1 MAKDTA
7 ETASQL
13 SPGAAEL
20 AAFEAAKAEYQ
31 ALNKAYQSDPSKQA
45 LGGTSNEEYIA
56 LKQAGDA
63 KEAAESAYYR
73 ALRGT
78 ADDPFRFNPRNN
90 PETGYFTD
98 AEGNFGLGILPE
110 NYYYND
116 YSGTAVEGVPGWA
129 GSPADGLSLGGPGQA
144 PATAGQDGQDPFSP
158 PPNYQPSGGSG
169 LPNGGIPLGYKGWTG
184 QQPRQGVDYGGVGVG
199 GTTPNMPAGGLEGLI
214 NSMRPDLTGY
224 ESSSNKDFYQKQF
237 QDMRTQQ
244 NGQRFNE
251 LGAAIRAQEAAN
263 APQGQAFGGDPW
275 SWTNLPDVKTGTGQ
289 AEVTPVSWSLNDN
302 YGITSDMTNK
312 QAVGSLGQLFGAED
326 MARLNAHFAGNPD
339 TANNNNWLTSNP
351 QALSAQFASNAN
363 PNNPVSPEWTDTMSK
378 VFNNLYLKSGGT
390 TGISTPEGYALPVN
404 VGE

>member
-20 AAFEAAKAEYQ
+20 AALEAAKAEYK
-31 ALNKAYQSDPSKQA
+31 ALQQAYQSDPSKQA
-45 LGGTSNEEYIA
+45 LGGTTNEEYIA

-63 KEAAESAYYR
+63 KEAAESAYYS

-78 ADDPFRFNPRNN
+78 SDDPFRYNPRNN

-129 GSPADGLSLGGPGQA
+129 GSPADGLSLGGPGPA
-144 PATAGQDGQDPFSP
+144 PATPAQEGQDPFSP
-158 PPNYQPSGGSG
+158 PPNYQPSGGNG

-251 LGAAIRAQEAAN
+251 LGAAIRAQEAAQ
-263 APQGQAFGGDPW
+263 ADKGQAFGGDPW
-275 SWTNLPDVKTGTGQ
+275 SWTTLPQVMTGGKVAATPIEWGLNPNYAWDEGVSNTKILQDISPVLSEADQLYLNKNPISGAPSFTDQDAFRNFINTDHPNDKGYTSVLNKIYNNVWQPTGGN
-289 AEVTPVSWSLNDN
+289 EG
-302 YGITSDMTNK
+302 GI
-312 QAVGSLGQLFGAED
+312 AVP
-326 MARLNAHFAGNPD
+326 AGY
-339 TANNNNWLTSNP
+339 
-351 QALSAQFASNAN
+351 AN
-363 PNNPVSPEWTDTMSK
+363 PINQGV
-378 VFNNLYLKSGGT
+378 
-390 TGISTPEGYALPVN
+390 
-404 VGE
+404 